1 MEVVAMAIPDV
12 KLIRPVRHGDARGY
26 FSEVYSKRT
35 FEAAGLD
42 LDFIQ
47 DNQSLSGPVGTLRG
61 LHFQSPPFAQT
72 KLIRVLKGAIFDVAV
87 DLRRGSPWYGKHVTI
102 ELRGGTAD
110 QFLVPQGFAHGFVTL
125 EPDTEAF
132 YKVDAYY
139 SKAND
144 HGLLWNDPDLGI
156 AWPQGLGDFT
166 LSDKDRAQPRW
177 RDFVSPFTYD
187 ISGKEQAA

>member
-1 MEVVAMAIPDV
+1 MEVIAMAIPDV

-26 FSEVYSKRT
+26 FSEVYNRRT
-35 FEAAGLD
+35 FSAAGLD

-47 DNQSLSGPVGTLRG
+47 DNQSLSAPVGTLRG
-61 LHFQSPPFAQT
+61 LHFQSPPVAQT

-102 ELRGGTAD
+102 ELRAGTAD
-110 QFLVPQGFAHGFVTL
+110 QFLVPKGFAHGFVTI

-139 SKAND
+139 SAAHD

-156 AWPQGLGDFT
+156 TWPARLGEIT
-166 LSDKDRAQPRW
+166 LSSKDRAQPRW
-177 RDFVSPFTYD
+177 RDFVSPFLYENQ
-187 ISGKEQAA
+187 GKEQAA